1 MAANGQTKGSGCH
14 TFVPSLSAFRPW
26 QEISV
31 ELFEISNDGHLLM
44 VIDYFSQWLEAIF
57 LKKTNADA
65 QHVRR
70 MKAIFETYGLPEALQ
85 NDNGP

>member
-57 LKKTNADA
+57 LKKTNADV

-70 MKAIFETYGLPEALQ
+70 TKAIFETRGLPEALR